1 MYEEDIDDIYEYFS
15 EAETDSLREAFNE
28 FSGDYS
34 DEDIRLVRIMFI
46 SEMAN

>member
-1 MYEEDIDDIYEYFS
+1 MCKEWVRVRQNV
-15 EAETDSLREAFNE
+15 TDSLREAFNE